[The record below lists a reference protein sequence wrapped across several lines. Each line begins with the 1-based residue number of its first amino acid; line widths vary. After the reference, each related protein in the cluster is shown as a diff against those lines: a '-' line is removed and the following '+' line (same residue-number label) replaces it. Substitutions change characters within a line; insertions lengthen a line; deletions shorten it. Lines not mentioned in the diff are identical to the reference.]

1 MKNFEFHLTIYD
13 KYNPSAENEDVIEI
27 SLYTTIVAESL
38 ENAIEKIKSF
48 YNIKSIIDIQ
58 EIP

>member
-1 MKNFEFHLTIYD
+1 MKTFEITCIIYD
-13 KYNPSAENEDVIEI
+13 KYNPSAENEDIIEI
-27 SLYTTIVAESL
+27 SLYTTIIAESL